1 MTNNIGE
8 VSIVDDSTR
17 HVDSITSEHDN
28 KVNRRVGTLCM
39 LYLLLS
45 LGFLCW
51 QLFDIWVGQHTFAR
65 LVRYNLEPLK
75 TPIFR
80 LIFFTVV
87 GGGIGGVI
95 NGVRSVL
102 EWYPTFDRKFAWKYI
117 MAPWLGGAL
126 ALIAYALLNS
136 GVSIFGGGSIADADA
151 TRILAMFSIGILAG
165 YGAQDVFIW
174 LDAQVSRLFD
184 PEKTGSIMISRV
196 AEAEDEPEEAV
207 SEEEND
213 RVANV
218 EADTILALNGE
229 KVVTAASTTI
239 DSPHLGEITTDHPT
253 VPAT

>member
-1 MTNNIGE
+1 MTNNGSQ

-17 HVDSITSEHDN
+17 HADSITSEHDN
-28 KVNRRVGTLCM
+28 KVNRRVGSLCM

-45 LGFLCW
+45 LGFLSW

-80 LIFFTVV
+80 LVFFTVV

-95 NGVRSVL
+95 NGIRSVL
-102 EWYPTFDRKFAWKYI
+102 EWYPTFDRKYAWKYI

-136 GVSIFGGGSIADADA
+136 GVSIFGGGGITDASA
-151 TRILAMFSIGILAG
+151 PRILAMFSVGILAG

-184 PEKTGSIMISRV
+184 PEKTGSVIISRV
-196 AEAEDEPEEAV
+196 AEAEDEPEEAD

-213 RVANV
+213 MVANV
-218 EADTILALNGE
+218 ETDTILALSGE
-229 KVVTAASTTI
+229 EVAAASPTTI
-239 DSPHLGEITTDHPT
+239 DSPHLGEITTDHPP
-253 VPAT
+253 VPVT